1 MLPLQYNSNTVKQ
14 RENKMFKV
22 YCGDGTTSIPLADL
36 DDAKEWARE
45 SNLAYEIANVETQ
58 TIVYTSQD
66 QEDEED
72 AIDEIA
78 NIPMGT
84 FGE

>member
-1 MLPLQYNSNTVKQ
+1 
-14 RENKMFKV
+14 MFKV

-45 SNLAYEIANVETQ
+45 SNLAYEIANVDTQ

-66 QEDEED
+66 AED
-72 AIDEIA
+72 AEEYTEALI
-78 NIPMGT
+78 GT
-84 FGE
+84 NWATVPVLLERMK

>member
-1 MLPLQYNSNTVKQ
+1 
-14 RENKMFKV
+14 MFKV

>member
-1 MLPLQYNSNTVKQ
+1 
-14 RENKMFKV
+14 MFKV

-66 QEDEED
+66 EED